1 VEVLNI
7 ETVLL
12 IKRFLQKSELESLQ
26 RQNAQLQ
33 AASKDRRRSSVA
45 VSKSP
50 AASALEDQLATK
62 TSTIESLELEVSNLR
77 HSITTADTANL
88 ALTARVAELELSLR
102 TSEDALSAAQT
113 ELNTLRTS
121 AAASTTIETSET
133 TTKPDDNE
141 TRLRLLTNDLTAAQR
156 TATDATERATNLQKK
171 IDTLTALHRDA
182 ETARNRELD
191 KLRSETASLRA
202 RAKAAVDAPGSTED
216 DGDTDIEEDENSK
229 AALKSKLRAL
239 EGEVFDLKRGVW
251 REKRMEIQEAG
262 GDPLASL
269 DAFDPAYNYD
279 AGYNPPMQS
288 PGGRSVYD
296 DIDLATP
303 GQQGAYRGQSPS
315 LNRTKSSG
323 LSAFSVGNVLSAFT
337 GTVTSPPATSQ
348 RTHARRQSSTG
359 GGGAGGFFA
368 AAAELVTG
376 TQQQGDDEDDDFVF
390 DEDAF
395 RKAKEEEDKRRLER
409 VREVKRGLVD
419 WRGWRVDLV
428 DVCSAEAVP
437 GSVFDV

>member
-1 VEVLNI
+1 
-7 ETVLL
+7 LL
-12 IKRFLQKSELESLQ
+12 TECPSQKSELESLQ

-50 AASALEDQLATK
+50 SASALEDQLATK

-113 ELNTLRTS
+113 ELNTLRTT
-121 AAASTTIETSET
+121 AAASTATTTET
-133 TTKPDDNE
+133 TESTIKPDDNE
-141 TRLRLLTNDLTAAQR
+141 TRLRLLTTDLTAAQR

-216 DGDTDIEEDENSK
+216 DGDTDIEDDENSK
-229 AALKSKLRAL
+229 AALKAKLRAL
-239 EGEVFDLKRGVW
+239 ETEVFDLKRGVW

-269 DAFDPAYNYD
+269 DAFDPAYNYS

-337 GTVTSPPATSQ
+337 GSVTSPPATSQ
-348 RTHARRQSSTG
+348 RTHVRRQSSTG

-376 TQQQGDDEDDDFVF
+376 TQQQGDALLEGDGEDDDFVF

-419 WRGWRVDLV
+419 WRGWRVDMV